1 VIMIKEEIKKGSVAG
16 TSEEWEKREKEEV
29 CGKRSD
35 PNSRR
40 HQKGQRKCVFHVCVK
55 VKTP

>member
-1 VIMIKEEIKKGSVAG
+1 MIKEEIKKGSVAG